1 MIYHRFLE
9 MLNEDCFDN
18 VMIELYGS
26 SAETI
31 ARQKRRYAY
40 ALEKFHEYFPNRE
53 GISVFSAPGRTEI
66 GGNHT
71 DHQHGCILAAAVDL
85 DIIAVVSLLV
95 LCSAKEYLETM
106 VRLEYTEEDLQ
117 ERYRHLFLSKR

>member
-31 ARQKRRYAY
+31 ARQKKRYAY
-40 ALEKFHEYFPNRE
+40 ALEKEEKRACLY
-53 GISVFSAPGRTEI
+53 S
-66 GGNHT
+66 
-71 DHQHGCILAAAVDL
+71 
-85 DIIAVVSLLV
+85 
-95 LCSAKEYLETM
+95 
-106 VRLEYTEEDLQ
+106 VRLLGSVIPIQ
-117 ERYRHLFLSKR
+117 A

>member
-31 ARQKRRYAY
+31 ARQKKRADKHFTDLYIHCLMEGKY
-40 ALEKFHEYFPNRE
+40 EK
-53 GISVFSAPGRTEI
+53 I
-66 GGNHT
+66 
-71 DHQHGCILAAAVDL
+71 
-85 DIIAVVSLLV
+85 
-95 LCSAKEYLETM
+95 
-106 VRLEYTEEDLQ
+106 
-117 ERYRHLFLSKR
+117 